1 MIVIAQKEI
10 LALKLW
16 LGKRAQCG
24 ARIERIPQRSA
35 QGMEAHQR
43 KEETFPAVAFAMEV
57 KNKFGS

>member
-24 ARIERIPQRSA
+24 ARIERIAQRSA
-35 QGMEAHQR
+35 QGVEAHQR
-43 KEETFPAVAFAMEV
+43 KEDDIPGR
-57 KNKFGS
+57 NICNGG

>member
-24 ARIERIPQRSA
+24 ARIERIAQRSA
-35 QGMEAHQR
+35 QGGKLINANKM
-43 KEETFPAVAFAMEV
+43 TFPAGTFAMAD
-57 KNKFGS
+57 KNNCGS